1 MPNKN
6 AKKEVAIP
14 EVLGNYLTQS
24 ASVMEKIA
32 DAIGYDKQLSFR
44 RERVFDELLK
54 LDMDEDDRY
63 IVNAII
69 VQAKDRVDTFYG
81 IPAECK

>member
-1 MPNKN
+1 
-6 AKKEVAIP
+6 
-14 EVLGNYLTQS
+14 
-24 ASVMEKIA
+24 MEKIA
-32 DAIGYDKQLSFR
+32 DAIGYDKQLSSR

-69 VQAKDRVDTFYG
+69 VHAEDRVHTFYG
-81 IPAECK
+81 IPADRKQRWVELVLAGKFYGKDK